1 MRTSVLR
8 SKWLVDL
15 ASTGRSCESV
25 LRGPSFAR
33 PSPNPSRGLCT
44 VYWCV
49 LYMSW
54 SSRPRKF
61 PRTED
66 LVILDLSAETSYS
79 QAMYFAEEAA
89 QFCELL
95 TASYSYLSVGSDAFR
110 LNNIFQQVWQNVFK
124 KNTSEKVPRPPW
136 RFCSTARGQSVVA
149 GRVLHQER
157 VGPINDRGMPAQD
170 LQSFKDS
177 MMSWI

>member
-1 MRTSVLR
+1 
-8 SKWLVDL
+8 
-15 ASTGRSCESV
+15 
-25 LRGPSFAR
+25 
-33 PSPNPSRGLCT
+33 
-44 VYWCV
+44 
-49 LYMSW
+49 MSW

-157 VGPINDRGMPAQD
+157 VGPINDGGMPAQD

-177 MMSWI
+177 MMS